1 SDRVM
6 SRAGSPARAS
16 ASRRASPVPPSMRT
30 RRGTIM
36 PSREWTHAGA
46 TGKWLAIVG
55 IGEDGVEGLNPAAR
69 DLVAGA
75 EFVFGGRR
83 HLDLAGSLIAGEARP
98 WPTPFDSAMAEVLG
112 LRGRRVCV
120 LASGDPFHFGVGTTL
135 ARRVDAAEMLVL
147 PGPSAFSLA
156 AARLGWALQDV
167 ETVSLHGRAVERIL
181 PLLHPGRRVIALT
194 SDGEGPREIA
204 ALMTRQGFGA
214 SRIHVME
221 ALGGAREKVSAF
233 QAEDIGEHAF
243 DPLNVVAVEVAA
255 TGEARILPLGT
266 GLADDLFAHDGQI
279 TKREI
284 RAVTLS

>member
-1 SDRVM
+1 
-6 SRAGSPARAS
+6 
-16 ASRRASPVPPSMRT
+16 
-30 RRGTIM
+30 
-36 PSREWTHAGA
+36 
-46 TGKWLAIVG
+46 
-55 IGEDGVEGLNPAAR
+55 
-69 DLVAGA
+69 
-75 EFVFGGRR
+75 
-83 HLDLAGSLIAGEARP
+83 
-98 WPTPFDSAMAEVLG
+98 
-112 LRGRRVCV
+112 
-120 LASGDPFHFGVGTTL
+120 
-135 ARRVDAAEMLVL
+135 
-147 PGPSAFSLA
+147 
-156 AARLGWALQDV
+156 
-167 ETVSLHGRAVERIL
+167 
-181 PLLHPGRRVIALT
+181 LT

-284 RAVTLS
+284 RAVTLSALAPRRGEMLWD